1 METTKDYL
9 KLVGLVIVFIVT
21 VGILGF
27 VANAMG
33 LANFAFFAPKIQQ
46 VQTNVFK
53 EGQAYND
60 GMANDLADLQIKYM
74 SAQDPAA
81 KDAIRAIIKQRFA
94 SYDTSRLPPN
104 LQTFYNSL

>member
-1 METTKDYL
+1 MKE
-9 KLVGLVIVFIVT
+9 VMAAIGVMIGVIVV

-27 VANAMG
+27 VANAVG

-60 GMANDLADLQIKYM
+60 GMANDLADLQVKYVT
-74 SAQDPAA
+74 ATDPDA

-94 SYDTSRLPPN
+94 SYDAYRLPSN
-104 LQTFYNSL
+104 LQNFLNSL